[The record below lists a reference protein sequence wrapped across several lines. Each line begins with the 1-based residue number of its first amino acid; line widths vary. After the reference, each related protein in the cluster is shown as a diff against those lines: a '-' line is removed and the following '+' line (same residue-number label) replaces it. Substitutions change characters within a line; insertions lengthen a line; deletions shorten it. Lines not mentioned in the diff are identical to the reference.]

1 MPSRASA
8 REPRPRHRALRGRR
22 FLCVAVLLV
31 ALPLAGCAGRAADES
46 TADTIQGK
54 ELFVQQCGSCH
65 TLADA
70 ATLGTVGPNL
80 DDAFAAARSKNGG
93 GFDESTFFQITL
105 DQMRLP
111 APPMPDF
118 DSGPQ
123 ALPEQQLVDIAA
135 YVASVAGE
143 PPAEEGQQAA
153 GETTGDT
160 TTAP

>member
-1 MPSRASA
+1 VGLIG
-8 REPRPRHRALRGRR
+8 AL
-22 FLCVAVLLV
+22 V
-31 ALPLAGCAGRAADES
+31 PLAGCAGRAADS
-46 TADTIQGK
+46 SGADLIQGRD
-54 ELFVQQCGSCH
+54 LFVQQCGGCH

-80 DDAFAAARSKNGG
+80 DNAFRAARSEAGG

-111 APPMPDF
+111 APPMPDY

-123 ALPEQQLVDIAA
+123 KLSDQQLVDIAA

-143 PPAEEGQQAA
+143 PPQEQAA
-153 GETTGDT
+153 GGSTAPT
-160 TTAP
+160 TTSP